1 MEKTNFV
8 KDFNLFR
15 IKISDL
21 KDYSTPE
28 EFSKNFKQCSAP
40 VEKKDIK
47 ITNELNYLKQMEGK
61 I

>member
-8 KDFNLFR
+8 KDFSLFG

-28 EFSKNFKQCSAP
+28 EFSKNFQQCSAP
-40 VEKKDIK
+40 IEKKDIK
-47 ITNELNYLKQMEGK
+47 ITNKLNYLKKEDGE